1 MSEEVPFWFSLC
13 RHSKQAGDEGDLISD
28 VSFAHTSDLSLANHV
43 HRLVS
48 LERSPCRLKGKEAHP
63 RLDEPFD
70 EAMILLDQVIQVFD
84 QALVRYTREVFRR
97 L

>member
-1 MSEEVPFWFSLC
+1 LGLGC
-13 RHSKQAGDEGDLISD
+13 HSKEAGDEGDLPEN
-28 VSFAHTSDLSLANHV
+28 VSIAYPADLSLANHM
-43 HRLVS
+43 HHLIP

-70 EAMILLDQVIQVFD
+70 EAMVLLDQIIEVFD
-84 QALVRYTREVFRR
+84 QALVRHAQEGFPQ